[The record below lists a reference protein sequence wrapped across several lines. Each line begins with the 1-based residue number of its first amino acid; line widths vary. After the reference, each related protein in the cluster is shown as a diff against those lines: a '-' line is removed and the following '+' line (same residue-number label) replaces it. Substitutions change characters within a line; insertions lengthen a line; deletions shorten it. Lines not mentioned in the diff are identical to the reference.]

1 MGSWFLVSGFGFQSQ
16 ITNLEFRMPTPEFSV
31 IIPVRNGAVTLGAC
45 LDGLSRQTVDTA
57 RFEVIVVD
65 DGSTDG
71 TAAIAGRFP
80 VRLVQ
85 IEGRG
90 AAAARNRGLRES
102 TGDRILFL
110 DADCIPSPDWL
121 AQMTDPL
128 ASGTA
133 PGEGACLGTVG
144 RFVSGQQNWIA
155 RMIQIELDRRY
166 ERMDRFRETDFV
178 NTATC
183 AFLREALPEDPF
195 DEEFGKLED
204 LELSFRLASE
214 GLRMRYVPD
223 AVVEHHHPESLAHHL
238 RRRFLY
244 GRFAPRL
251 YRRYSGKA
259 LSDSSTPPSR
269 RFQLVA
275 LGLAPVGLLVKWWLG
290 VALTV
295 VSLAFSHA
303 TLREAFRRS
312 APLGFRAPIFILGGN
327 LAFLTGFVTGAML
340 PGPGTVSPP
349 KRRSETSEIQ

>member
-1 MGSWFLVSGFGFQSQ
+1 MS
-16 ITNLEFRMPTPEFSV
+16 TPEFSV
-31 IIPVRNGAVTLGAC
+31 IIPVRNGGATLGAC
-45 LDGLSRQTVDTA
+45 LDGLFRQTVERT

-65 DGSTDG
+65 DGSTDD
-71 TAAIAGRFP
+71 TAVLAGRFP

-85 IEGRG
+85 INGRG
-90 AAAARNRGLRES
+90 AAAARNRGLKES
-102 TGDRILFL
+102 SGDRVLFL
-110 DADCIPSPDWL
+110 DADCVPFPDWL
-121 AQMTDPL
+121 ARMTGPL
-128 ASGTA
+128 ETGTASG
-133 PGEGACLGTVG
+133 ENACLGTVG

-183 AFLREALPEDPF
+183 AFVRKALPDDPF

-214 GLRMRYVPD
+214 GIRMRYVPG
-223 AVVEHHHPESLAHHL
+223 AVVEHNHPESLGHHL

-290 VALTV
+290 VALAG

-303 TLREAFRRS
+303 TLLEAFRRS
-312 APLGFRAPIFILGGN
+312 WVLGVSAPLFILGGN
-327 LAFLTGFVTGAML
+327 LAFFAGFVIGAVL
-340 PGPGTVSPP
+340 PGRRIVGTA
-349 KRRSETSEIQ
+349 KRRSENSGIQ